1 MEESTDCGLLKLQSR
16 NKKSE
21 PQQKIHRI
29 TNTYP
34 SNPSS
39 PFFSSE
45 PIKPLGTIRLRRI
58 HPEAGS
64 SNVCDTD
71 KEFKAGVDFV
81 DVGKV
86 DDDKDATSG
95 GGKKKTGK
103 RDGEKEDEGEE
114 LTEEQLENLL
124 LGPKD
129 RREFLRSQI
138 GCFTVFVL

>member
-1 MEESTDCGLLKLQSR
+1 MQHEDNTDCVLLKLQSR

-64 SNVCDTD
+64 SGACDND

-81 DVGKV
+81 DVGQV
-86 DDDKDATSG
+86 DDGKDETSS
-95 GGKKKTGK
+95 GGKKKTRN
-103 RDGEKEDEGEE
+103 RDGEKEVDE
-114 LTEEQLENLL
+114 LTEDQLENLL
-124 LGPKD
+124 LGPRD
-129 RREFLRSQI
+129 RREFL
-138 GCFTVFVL
+138 

>member
-1 MEESTDCGLLKLQSR
+1 M
-16 NKKSE
+16 
-21 PQQKIHRI
+21 
-29 TNTYP
+29 
-34 SNPSS
+34 
-39 PFFSSE
+39 
-45 PIKPLGTIRLRRI
+45 
-58 HPEAGS
+58 
-64 SNVCDTD
+64 
-71 KEFKAGVDFV
+71 

-129 RREFLRSQI
+129 RREFLLSQI